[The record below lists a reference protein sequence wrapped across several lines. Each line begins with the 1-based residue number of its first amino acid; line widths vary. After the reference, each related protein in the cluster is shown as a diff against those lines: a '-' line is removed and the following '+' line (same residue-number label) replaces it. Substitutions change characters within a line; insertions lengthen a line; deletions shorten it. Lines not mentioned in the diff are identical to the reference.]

1 MTTWPH
7 DDQLN
12 SVVGA
17 KFGNLYPSDK
27 CATIGNWRGAKC
39 VTIGHSAKC
48 VTIGMGQRDK
58 GGSKGVGT
66 NHQNLGGCSHQITVS
81 KSVRL
86 DKGEK

>member
-27 CATIGNWRGAKC
+27 C
-39 VTIGHSAKC
+39 VTIVHSAKC
-48 VTIGMGQRDK
+48 VTIGMAQRDK

-81 KSVRL
+81 KSVRR
-86 DKGEK
+86 DKGEN